1 MAKQNR
7 SEWDSGIIK
16 IGSSTLALV
25 AFSGFLPSLY
35 LYFFHGVSLSLSLM
49 ASAAIQIWIVYGAFY
64 PIEPLTY
71 YPSLGMAGTY
81 MGWLAGSVG
90 NMRVPSAVVAKQ
102 SCGVEDGTKEAEI
115 CTIMAIAGS
124 IIVGVVILTIGVALG
139 SQVMD
144 KLPPIVTTA
153 LNNYLLPGVFGG
165 MFGLYGT
172 KYPKLAVPCFIV
184 IVALNYA
191 SSVLKV
197 AFLPNYVVL
206 AIAVFGSIAVTR
218 IMYKKGMIG

>member
-1 MAKQNR
+1 MAKQKR
-7 SEWDSGIIK
+7 SEWDSGIIRV
-16 IGSSTLALV
+16 GSATLALV
-25 AFSGFLPSLY
+25 ALSGFLPSLY
-35 LYFFHGVSLSLSLM
+35 LYFFHGVKISMSLM
-49 ASAAIQIWIVYGAFY
+49 VSAAVQIWIVYGAFY

-124 IIVGVVILTIGVALG
+124 VVVGIVILTIGVIAG

-144 KLPPIVTTA
+144 KLPPVVKTA
-153 LNNYLLPGVFGG
+153 LNAYLLPGVFGG

-172 KYPKLAVPCFIV
+172 KYPKLAIPCFIV
-184 IVALNYA
+184 ILALNYA
-191 SSVLKV
+191 SSVMKI

-206 AIAVFGSIAVTR
+206 VIAVFGSIGVTR
-218 IMYKKGMIG
+218 VMYKKGML